1 MKQVYVTNL
10 REGDKVDDVFVV
22 ASRSLLRTRAGD
34 PFLKAKLTD
43 KTGTVDAIKW
53 NATESEIAR
62 LVEGTHIRVHG
73 TVRLY
78 NNELQLNLD
87 SFETI
92 EEDVDA
98 SDYVA
103 SSERD
108 PDEMFAELQ
117 SLLSDVT
124 DANLRRLLDAFF
136 ADDEFAGRFREAP
149 AAKSIHHAYVGG
161 LLEHTLNVV
170 RNCSVFAEL
179 YPDADR
185 ELLLTAAALH
195 DAGKVDEYK
204 WSPAIDL
211 STEGHFVGHVVG
223 GAMMVRAAV
232 ESVEGFDPLVG
243 LALQHAIV
251 AHHGTKE
258 FGSPKRPKTI
268 EALMLH
274 FADDLDAQVEIFRQA
289 IKRSDQSGEGGLF
302 TPRRFPLERPIFKG
316 LSRQGTEET
325 PQAGE
330 EPPDTELS
338 ASDADYDPFAED

>member
-10 REGDKVDDVFVV
+10 REGDKVEDVFVV
-22 ASRSLLRTRAGD
+22 ASRALLRTRAGD

-73 TVRLY
+73 TARLY

-87 SFETI
+87 SFEKC
-92 EEDVDA
+92 EEGIDP
-98 SDYVA
+98 SDFVA

-108 PDEMFAELQ
+108 PDEMFSELA

-124 DANLRRLLDAFF
+124 DANLRQLLDAFF

-170 RNCSVFAEL
+170 RNCAAFADM

-185 ELLLTAAALH
+185 QLLLTAAALH

-204 WSPAIDL
+204 WSPVIDR
-211 STEGHFVGHVVG
+211 STEGHFSGHIVG
-223 GAMMVRAAV
+223 GAMMVRTAA
-232 ESVEGFDPLVG
+232 EAIDGFDPLVS
-243 LALQHAIV
+243 LALQHAII

-258 FGSPKRPKTI
+258 FGSPKRPKSV

-289 IKRSDQSGEGGLF
+289 IKQSDQSGQGGLF
-302 TPRRFPLERPIFKG
+302 TERRFPLERPIFKG
-316 LSRQGTEET
+316 LSRQGIEET
-325 PQAGE
+325 SDVGE
-330 EPPDTELS
+330 EPTDTELL
-338 ASDADYDPFAED
+338 APDVDEDPFAED